1 MASLALSFSFPN
13 LVPPLRPTL
22 IYMSNPRLSFRGL
35 AVAISLASSV
45 VWAQPS
51 PAVQQR
57 ITAANQTD
65 IDYTAFV
72 NPFIGTGAITY
83 GDVW

>member
-1 MASLALSFSFPN
+1 
-13 LVPPLRPTL
+13 
-22 IYMSNPRLSFRGL
+22 MSIPHFRGL
-35 AVAISLASSV
+35 VLFISIASSLV
-45 VWAQPS
+45 CAQPS

-57 ITAANQTD
+57 IAAAIKAAATANQSD

>member
-1 MASLALSFSFPN
+1 
-13 LVPPLRPTL
+13 
-22 IYMSNPRLSFRGL
+22 MSNPRLSFRGL

-57 ITAANQTD
+57 ITAAIKAAANQTD